1 MSWADKQLKK
11 HKLRKQIKEIMDS
24 PEFQK
29 ERQKELDKHTA
40 EAMNCFLPYERT
52 YILSDRENVKAV
64 CDGKSYVIG
73 RYSTHEKAIKAMEM
87 CRKQY
92 MDGEYN
98 RNSLS
103 GVAESIG
110 RLSEGLASVFKEGVC
125 QTFVFKFPADEE
137 VQEYGK

>member
-1 MSWADKQLKK
+1 MKK
-11 HKLRKQIKEIMDS
+11 KNGKRSTFLR
-24 PEFQK
+24 
-29 ERQKELDKHTA
+29 
-40 EAMNCFLPYERT
+40 
-52 YILSDRENVKAV
+52 
-64 CDGKSYVIG
+64 IG
-73 RYSTHEKAIKAMEM
+73 NRKKRKIIMEM

-103 GVAESIG
+103 GVAEGIG
-110 RLSEGLASVFKEGVC
+110 LLSEGLASVFKEGVC

>member
-1 MSWADKQLKK
+1 MLFITMAK
-11 HKLRKQIKEIMDS
+11 
-24 PEFQK
+24 
-29 ERQKELDKHTA
+29 
-40 EAMNCFLPYERT
+40 
-52 YILSDRENVKAV
+52 
-64 CDGKSYVIG
+64 
-73 RYSTHEKAIKAMEM
+73 YSTEEKAIKAMEM